1 MDFKKIFTSKIGIA
15 IIFVVIT
22 ILAVLGFSVIC
33 KRGGSYMFKDSRGKV
48 NKYEITE
55 GNDVVDVTKKDGL
68 GYLSAIYCSNY
79 NKNIDAIFKYDS
91 YKYHIVIDKD
101 SNVIKVDDKTVF
113 GSSEKIFNVYMI
125 KDILV
130 IQETNSYMK
139 DNLYFVD
146 MNGNVIKT
154 FTGIAHNSILVTDSN
169 VKYFVEK
176 CNYSEN
182 DIYKLCSADAY
193 IISYLGDKRLSDS
206 TIVDQEEWS
215 SNEVSSCSMES
226 CIIYDKNNIKIE
238 YSSYNDKYNLGTMI
252 SVNGNSINL
261 DGYRLDEIKF
271 TNDNYLYISCSS
283 GTGAGR
289 PAYFL
294 IADLNGNAITTMD
307 ERSLVDVDMYNYFTS
322 FEDSKIVYDTVQ
334 EGSSVELVCEKMLGI
349 NEFDSPVAIKSYDD
363 IAYVKNEYN
372 YIGNGKVSRVNRV
385 EKTFGN
391 YMKELTGYD
400 NCQDAINNIDSW
412 KSKDDIYKFYGVK

>member
-238 YSSYNDKYNLGTMI
+238 YSSYNDKYNL
-252 SVNGNSINL
+252 N
-261 DGYRLDEIKF
+261 K
-271 TNDNYLYISCSS
+271 
-283 GTGAGR
+283 
-289 PAYFL
+289 
-294 IADLNGNAITTMD
+294 
-307 ERSLVDVDMYNYFTS
+307 
-322 FEDSKIVYDTVQ
+322 
-334 EGSSVELVCEKMLGI
+334 
-349 NEFDSPVAIKSYDD
+349 
-363 IAYVKNEYN
+363 KN
-372 YIGNGKVSRVNRV
+372 
-385 EKTFGN
+385 
-391 YMKELTGYD
+391 
-400 NCQDAINNIDSW
+400 
-412 KSKDDIYKFYGVK
+412 